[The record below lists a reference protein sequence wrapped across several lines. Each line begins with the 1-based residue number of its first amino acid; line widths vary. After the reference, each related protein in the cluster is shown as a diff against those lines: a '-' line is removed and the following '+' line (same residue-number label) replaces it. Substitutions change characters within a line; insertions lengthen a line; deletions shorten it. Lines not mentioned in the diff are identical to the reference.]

1 MFAELRH
8 AARVSI
14 KSPGFTLVAV
24 ATLAVGIA
32 ANATV
37 FSWIDSVL
45 LHPLPGTADPANLV
59 AYETVAPNGEFFT
72 TSYPDYR
79 DYRDNLKLVSGLA
92 LAQPRALS
100 VGEDEHGERIWGELV
115 SGNYFA
121 VLGVKPVLGRM
132 FAPEEYGDKQGAYP
146 VAVIGQG
153 LWRRMFNGDPQV
165 LNRTIR
171 INRQKLTVIG
181 VAPAEFRGT
190 VPGLTFEIWAPAMMG
205 RQLNLMP
212 DWYLVDRQTRAFIGV
227 ARLNPGVSI
236 EQVRAEMRAVSAKL
250 AEMYPATNKGMSATV
265 FPVWK
270 GHFGAQSGLLEPLR
284 ILMAVCAVVLLIVC
298 ANVANLLLARAVVRG
313 KEFALR
319 LALGAGRAK
328 LVRQLLTESLV
339 LAALGAAVGIP
350 LSMWMAQG
358 LGYLV
363 PPSDFPV
370 LLEIS
375 LNARVLLFTLAVAI
389 LACVVS
395 GVAPAL
401 HTSRADLNEVLK
413 LGGGRTGSAGTRSQP
428 IRRLL
433 VMAEVVLALVVIVG
447 AGLFARSFQLAREI
461 NPGFD
466 ARNVLV
472 SHLYLSTAGYRV
484 PERKLFC
491 QRLAGRMAAQPGV
504 VSTTY
509 ADMVPLGFDSGPWE
523 DLQIEGYVPGP
534 SENMK
539 IYRNIVAPGFFDLMR
554 IPLREGR
561 DFTEHDDEKA
571 NQVMIVNETFA
582 RRFLGGRSPLGHR
595 VRGWARWFTIVGV
608 ARDSKFHTPNEAAAP
623 YFYVP
628 FRQVYREDLGIAF
641 YVRTKGDPAQ
651 AASTL
656 RREIQ
661 AMDPAAA
668 SFDAMPL
675 EQYIGASL
683 FPQKVAAMLLGVLGA
698 IALVLAAVGLYSV
711 MAYSITQRTNEIGIR
726 MALGASP
733 LQVLGL
739 VVRQGMA
746 MAAGGLVAGVVV
758 AMAVMRL
765 ASGLLV
771 KISANDPSVYAA
783 AVLFLALVAMAASY
797 FPARRATRIDPNA
810 ALHTE

>member
-1 MFAELRH
+1 
-8 AARVSI
+8 
-14 KSPGFTLVAV
+14 
-24 ATLAVGIA
+24 
-32 ANATV
+32 
-37 FSWIDSVL
+37 
-45 LHPLPGTADPANLV
+45 
-59 AYETVAPNGEFFT
+59 
-72 TSYPDYR
+72 
-79 DYRDNLKLVSGLA
+79 
-92 LAQPRALS
+92 
-100 VGEDEHGERIWGELV
+100 
-115 SGNYFA
+115 
-121 VLGVKPVLGRM
+121 
-132 FAPEEYGDKQGAYP
+132 
-146 VAVIGQG
+146 
-153 LWRRMFNGDPQV
+153 
-165 LNRTIR
+165 
-171 INRQKLTVIG
+171 
-181 VAPAEFRGT
+181 
-190 VPGLTFEIWAPAMMG
+190 
-205 RQLNLMP
+205 
-212 DWYLVDRQTRAFIGV
+212 
-227 ARLNPGVSI
+227 
-236 EQVRAEMRAVSAKL
+236 
-250 AEMYPATNKGMSATV
+250 
-265 FPVWK
+265 
-270 GHFGAQSGLLEPLR
+270 
-284 ILMAVCAVVLLIVC
+284 
-298 ANVANLLLARAVVRG
+298 VVRG

-433 VMAEVVLALVVIVG
+433 VMAEVALALVAIVG